1 MDGSPKLKRA
11 GSEPQLGL
19 NPTRGQK
26 IIFYADVKNSKISR
40 LAARKSNGEVT
51 VVIETPKG
59 HRNKFKYDEEKNVF
73 TLSGVLPVGSS
84 FPYDFGFIPSTK
96 APDGDPIDVLLLMD
110 EPAFPGCLIAARL
123 VGVID
128 AEQTEDGKTT
138 RNDRL
143 IAAAAH
149 SNDYSDLRSL
159 RDVNPHLIEEIQHFF
174 ISYNQVRGKKFKPI
188 GVHGP
193 KRAMKLLKQ
202 SMEVFKRAA

>member
-1 MDGSPKLKRA
+1 
-11 GSEPQLGL
+11 
-19 NPTRGQK
+19 
-26 IIFYADVKNSKISR
+26 VKNSNISS
-40 LAARKSNGEVT
+40 LPARNSNDEVT

-110 EPAFPGCLIAARL
+110 EPAFPGCLIDARL
-123 VGVID
+123 IGVIE
-128 AEQTEDGKTT
+128 AEQTEEGKTT

-143 IAAAAH
+143 IAVAAH
-149 SNDYSDLRSL
+149 SHDYSDLRSL

-174 ISYNQVRGKKFKPI
+174 VSYNQVRGKRFKPL
-188 GVHGP
+188 GVYGP
-193 KRAMKLLKQ
+193 KRAMRLLEQCMKDAG
-202 SMEVFKRAA
+202 ENKKKRAA